1 MQYVKIELTQGNINN
16 DHLYLSSIIEFFPAN
31 SVGGANIESQAD
43 TLLEVHSGIK
53 EPVLTDIAGDKRIF
67 RKRSWVKDFFKAHD
81 LRAGDSVIIEHTGN
95 NQYHVYP
102 ARA

>member
-16 DHLYLSSIIEFFPAN
+16 DHLYLSSVIEFFPEN

-43 TLLEVHSGIK
+43 TLLEVHSGIN
-53 EPVLTDIAGDKRIF
+53 EPVLTDIAGDKKIF
-67 RKRSWVKDFFKAHD
+67 RKRSWVKEFFKVHG
-81 LRAGDSVIIEHTGN
+81 LKAGDSVIIEHTESN
-95 NQYHVYP
+95 RYHVYP